1 MEPIILTAAIT
12 GAETTRKDQPNLPIT
27 PQEQAQEAKAC
38 FEAGARVVHLHVRED
53 DGSPTQRMER
63 FKESISAI
71 RKAVPEMIIQI
82 STGGAVGEPFENR
95 LAPLALKPDMGTLN
109 AGTLNFGNE
118 IFINHPNDIIRLA
131 EAFKEYG
138 VVPEVEVY
146 ESGMIDIVAKLIKQG
161 AIVHTPLHLQFVL
174 GVPGGMS
181 GKPKNLLYMMEHLK
195 EEIPTATW
203 AVAGIGRWHLPTA
216 MMALV
221 SGGHIRC
228 GFEDN
233 IFYHKGIV
241 ADSNAQ
247 LVARIARIAKE
258 IGRPIATPQ
267 QARDILALP
276 NVATDN
282 LSVGLSM
289 ADGTSATTKRV

>member
-1 MEPIILTAAIT
+1 MNPLILTAAIT

-27 PQEQAQEAKAC
+27 PEEQAKDAKAC

-63 FKESISAI
+63 FSESIAAI

-82 STGGAVGEPFENR
+82 STGGAVGEPFEKR
-95 LAPLALKPDMGTLN
+95 LAPLSLKPEMGTLN
-109 AGTLNFGNE
+109 AGTLNFGDSV
-118 IFINHPNDIIRLA
+118 FINHPLDIVRLA

-146 ESGMIDIVAKLIKQG
+146 ESGMIDIVAKLVKAG
-161 AIVHTPLHLQFVL
+161 NIVHTPLHMQFVL
-174 GVPGGMS
+174 GVPGCMS
-181 GKPKNLLYMMEHLK
+181 GKPKNLLYMIEHLK

-216 MMALV
+216 MVALV

-247 LVARIARIAKE
+247 LIARIARIAKE
-258 IGRPIATPQ
+258 IGRPIATPA
-267 QARDILALP
+267 QAREILALP
-276 NVATDN
+276 NV
-282 LSVGLSM
+282 
-289 ADGTSATTKRV
+289 